1 MSLIY
6 PPAHLVY
13 VINLKILLHRR
24 LRRNYEFE
32 ASLSY
37 VVRPCLKKKKKKIL
51 QHSKAV
57 NWTFV
62 QEFLL
67 KWVTLVTP
75 NLFN

>member
-37 VVRPCLKKKKKKIL
+37 VVRPCLKKKKKNLATFQSCELDFCTGISPEMG
-51 QHSKAV
+51 HTGYSK
-57 NWTFV
+57 FI
-62 QEFLL
+62 
-67 KWVTLVTP
+67 
-75 NLFN
+75 